1 MQERSYNYC
10 PYCGIKILRS
20 KGCQVNYC
28 RNCGKK
34 LNKGEVNIVSRVQC
48 PICRQYVWQ
57 GRLDTIECSF
67 CGSKYHSKCVTN
79 WLTRYNSCPLCQNVY
94 LKPRENIIKI
104 QQ

>member
-10 PYCGIKILRS
+10 PHCGIKILRNQ
-20 KGCQVNYC
+20 GYQINYC

-34 LNKGEVNIVSRVQC
+34 LNMGEFTKVNRVQC

-57 GRLDTIECSF
+57 GRSDTIECSF

-94 LKPRENIIKI
+94 LKPKENIIKL
-104 QQ
+104 QY